1 MSTVKL
7 RGTKKVDEVVPDSY
21 QPGLKDMKLLQ
32 KTTKAGAVRIPQW
45 KDYFI
50 APFPEWWNEHDNGI
64 LSLLALIFML
74 FFVCLI
80 TGIIFFLTS
89 DKVAA
94 DINAGTLNPA
104 TGSIIIAFVQLGLI
118 YCFGIFTRDTQLPVY
133 VLLEKYFSV
142 IVTGKFGLLT
152 ACAAIFIGGLGY
164 MCAGFAL
171 ISLNGGAIS
180 ANSAAVQP
188 IVNVATGSLSY
199 LLFWL
204 MGSVINLGWLWVTQ
218 FKTHDDDTEEI
229 RYSHGV
235 AVVAILTFV
244 GVLAF
249 YGATAPGHGLVVF
262 SPGLY
267 FAGMIYQHSG
277 RSYPGDP
284 SPPEVTFMLV
294 GLFAIP
300 VTAMVMHFVWNFLI
314 SYVTIPPG
322 RGRNGQQQQQPNL
335 SEVREPLLDK
345 NENKSTTPVGNRFTK
360 INY

>member
-21 QPGLKDMKLLQ
+21 QLGPNDMKLIQ
-32 KTTKAGAVRIPQW
+32 KTTKAGLVRVPQW

-94 DINAGTLNPA
+94 DINASTLNPA

-118 YCFGIFTRDTQLPVY
+118 YCFGIFTRDTHLPVY
-133 VLLEKYFSV
+133 VLVEKYFSMV
-142 IVTGKFGLLT
+142 ITGKFGLLT

-164 MCAGFAL
+164 MSAGFAL
-171 ISLNGGAIS
+171 ISLNGGSIS

-204 MGSVINLGWLWVTQ
+204 MASVINLGWLWVTQ
-218 FKTHDDDTEEI
+218 FKSYDDESEEVK
-229 RYSHGV
+229 YSHGV

-284 SPPEVTFMLV
+284 VNPEVTFMLV
-294 GLFAIP
+294 GLFAVP
-300 VTAMVMHFVWNFLI
+300 VTAILMHFVWNFLI

-322 RGRNGQQQQQPNL
+322 RGRNGQQQQQQPNL

-345 NENKSTTPVGNRFTK
+345 SNDKSAPVGSRFTK